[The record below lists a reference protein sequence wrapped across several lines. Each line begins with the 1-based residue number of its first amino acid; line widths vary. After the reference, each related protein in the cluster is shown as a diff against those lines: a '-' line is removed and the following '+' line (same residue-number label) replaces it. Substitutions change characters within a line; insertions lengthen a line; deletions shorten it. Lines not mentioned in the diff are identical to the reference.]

1 MGGAHKEVDGAAGFT
16 GRHLRSPRRRAM
28 RNLINLEVAERI
40 ATVTLNRPPVNAFNA
55 EMFASFHA
63 VLDDLGSRGDWS
75 VLHIRS
81 ALAVFCGGA
90 DLAEISTRF
99 SAQDKMEA
107 AANTTRPF
115 QELFQRIADLP
126 QVSLDEIGGAAMGG
140 GYELALGC
148 DLRMAANEA
157 KLGLPEVGLGLLPG
171 GGGTQ
176 RLTWIAGPAV
186 AARVILSADTVDGN
200 RAREL
205 GRVRGAGR
213 GAELE
218 AKGRELA
225 QRVAGL
231 HPLAL
236 AACKGCLRLARDPER
251 DGFAAETEWTGR
263 LLGTQE
269 TQRRVGDFL
278 AGARPSR

>member
-1 MGGAHKEVDGAAGFT
+1 MSDLI
-16 GRHLRSPRRRAM
+16 HLK
-28 RNLINLEVAERI
+28 VAERI
-40 ATVTLNRPPVNAFNA
+40 ATATLNRAPVNAFNA
-55 EMFASFHA
+55 DMFKAFHA
-63 VLDDLGSRGDWS
+63 ILDDLAARGDWS

-81 ALAVFCGGA
+81 ALKVFSAGA
-90 DLAEISTRF
+90 DLAEISTHF
-99 SAQDKMEA
+99 SAADKMEA
-107 AANTTRPF
+107 AAKVTRPF
-115 QELFQRIADLP
+115 QELFQRISDLP
-126 QVSLDEIGGAAMGG
+126 QVSLAEIGGAAMGG

-200 RAREL
+200 SAREL
-205 GRVRGAGR
+205 GMVQWAVPR
-213 GAELE
+213 AELE
-218 AKGRELA
+218 AKARELA
-225 QRVAGL
+225 QKVAGL

-236 AACKGCLRLARDPER
+236 AACKVCLRLARDPER

>member
-1 MGGAHKEVDGAAGFT
+1 MRDLMDLKVAG
-16 GRHLRSPRRRAM
+16 
-28 RNLINLEVAERI
+28 RI
-40 ATVTLNRPPVNAFNA
+40 ATVTLDRPPVNAFNG
-55 EMFASFHA
+55 EMFTSFHA
-63 VLDDLGSRGDWS
+63 ILDDLASRGDWS

-81 ALAVFCGGA
+81 ALGVFCGGA
-90 DLAEISTRF
+90 DLAEITTRF
-99 SAQDKMEA
+99 SAPDKMEA

-115 QELFQRIADLP
+115 QELFQRISDLP
-126 QVSLDEIGGAAMGG
+126 QVSLAEIGGAAMGG

-186 AARVILSADTVDGN
+186 AARIILTGDRVDGKS
-200 RAREL
+200 AQDL
-205 GRVRGAGR
+205 GMVQWAVPR
-213 GAELE
+213 AELE
-218 AKGRELA
+218 AEASKLA
-225 QRVAGL
+225 RKVASL

-236 AACKGCLRLARDPER
+236 AACKVCLRLARDPDR
-251 DGFAAETEWTGR
+251 NGFAAETEWTGR

-269 TQRRVGDFL
+269 TQRRVADFL
-278 AGARPSR
+278 AGGRR

>member
-1 MGGAHKEVDGAAGFT
+1 DLI
-16 GRHLRSPRRRAM
+16 HLK
-28 RNLINLEVAERI
+28 VAERI
-40 ATVTLNRPPVNAFNA
+40 ATATLNRAPVNAFNSD
-55 EMFASFHA
+55 MFKAFHA
-63 VLDDLGSRGDWS
+63 ILDDLAARGDWS

-81 ALAVFCGGA
+81 ALKVFSAGA
-90 DLAEISTRF
+90 DLAEISTHF
-99 SAQDKMEA
+99 SAADKMEA
-107 AANTTRPF
+107 AAKVTRPF
-115 QELFQRIADLP
+115 QELFQRISDLP
-126 QVSLDEIGGAAMGG
+126 QVSLAEIGGAAMGG

-176 RLTWIAGPAV
+176 RLTWIAGPAGGAGGV
-186 AARVILSADTVDGN
+186 LRADSRGGHRAARPGMVEWAVP
-200 RAREL
+200 R
-205 GRVRGAGR
+205 
-213 GAELE
+213 AELE
-218 AKGRELA
+218 AKARELA
-225 QRVAGL
+225 QKVAGL

-236 AACKGCLRLARDPER
+236 AACKVCLRLARDPER

>member
-1 MGGAHKEVDGAAGFT
+1 MSDLI
-16 GRHLRSPRRRAM
+16 HLK
-28 RNLINLEVAERI
+28 VAERI
-40 ATVTLNRPPVNAFNA
+40 ATATLNRVPVNAFNA
-55 EMFASFHA
+55 DMFKAFHA
-63 VLDDLGSRGDWS
+63 ILDDLAARGDWS

-81 ALAVFCGGA
+81 ALKVFSAGA
-90 DLAEISTRF
+90 DLAEISTHF
-99 SAQDKMEA
+99 SAADKMEA
-107 AANTTRPF
+107 AAKVTRPF
-115 QELFQRIADLP
+115 QELFQRISDLP
-126 QVSLDEIGGAAMGG
+126 QVSLAEIGGAAMGG

-200 RAREL
+200 SAREL
-205 GRVRGAGR
+205 GMVQWAVPR
-213 GAELE
+213 AELE
-218 AKGRELA
+218 AKARELA
-225 QRVAGL
+225 QKVAGL

-236 AACKGCLRLARDPER
+236 AACKVCLRLARDPER

>member
-1 MGGAHKEVDGAAGFT
+1 
-16 GRHLRSPRRRAM
+16 M
-28 RNLINLEVAERI
+28 RNLINLKVAERI

-63 VLDDLGSRGDWS
+63 ILDDLGSRGDWS

-81 ALAVFCGGA
+81 ALKVFCGGA

-99 SAQDKMEA
+99 SAPDKMEA
-107 AANTTRPF
+107 AVKTTRPF

-126 QVSLDEIGGAAMGG
+126 QVSLAEIGGAAMGG

-148 DLRMAANEA
+148 DLRIAANEA

-186 AARVILSADTVDGN
+186 AARIILTGDRVDGKS
-200 RAREL
+200 AREL
-205 GRVRGAGR
+205 GMVQWAVPR
-213 GAELE
+213 AELE
-218 AKGRELA
+218 AEASKLA
-225 QRVAGL
+225 QRVASL

-236 AACKGCLRLARDPER
+236 AACKVCLRLARDPER
-251 DGFAAETEWTGR
+251 NGFAAETEWTGR

-269 TQRRVGDFL
+269 TQRRVADFL
-278 AGARPSR
+278 AGSKR